1 MGNSQMAFK
10 ILKLTVFCLVNKVIY
25 NTFNSKKKSEI
36 KNYNQTT
43 GTKGKA

>member
-1 MGNSQMAFK
+1 MGNYQMAFK
-10 ILKLTVFCLVNKVIY
+10 ILKLMVFCLVNKVIY
-25 NTFNSKKKSEI
+25 NTSNSKKNSEI